1 MVCFYVISSGPVT
14 QVSVKAGLI
23 FFTAIRWQIWLI
35 LDPSPLQNADVLNG
49 WSHRWLRP
57 PEYFSQDFEF
67 SMEPP

>member
-49 WSHRWLRP
+49 WSAAALL
-57 PEYFSQDFEF
+57 
-67 SMEPP
+67 

>member
-49 WSHRWLRP
+49 WSHTITVHLKCRNNPL
-57 PEYFSQDFEF
+57 S
-67 SMEPP
+67 